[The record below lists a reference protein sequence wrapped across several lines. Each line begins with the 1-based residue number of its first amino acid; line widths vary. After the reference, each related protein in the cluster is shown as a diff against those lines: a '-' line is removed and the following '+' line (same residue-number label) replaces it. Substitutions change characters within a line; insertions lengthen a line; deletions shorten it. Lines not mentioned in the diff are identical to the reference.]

1 MRFRAIKIW
10 LMIFFWLLVLSCSKD
25 AQEITGSGSIEAVEL
40 SVSAKIGGVV
50 EALLVEEGSE
60 LEIGDTVAVI
70 EHSGLDLQL
79 KQAEAGLE
87 MAKAQLEL
95 LLKGARS
102 EDLRQAE
109 EGLKQAKVNLD
120 LAKSDYQRIQNLYE
134 NDNASKKQRDDAEAR
149 YQVALAQYNSAQA
162 VYKKI
167 QNLAR
172 PEEIRTAE
180 ARLKQAEAGV
190 ELAQKAISDC
200 YLISPIKGVV
210 TKKLVERGEL
220 VAPGYPL
227 VTISQLDKVYLMIYV
242 TELELSKVKLGQE
255 AIVKIDAEPK
265 KDFKGK
271 VVYISPVAEF
281 TPKNIQT
288 KEERVKLVFGV
299 KIGIDNP
306 EGVFKPGLPADAS
319 LKVQSLS
326 SK

>member
-1 MRFRAIKIW
+1 MRFKAIKIW
-10 LMIFFWLLVLSCSKD
+10 GMIFFWLLGISCSKEH
-25 AQEITGSGSIEAVEL
+25 QEITGSGTIEAVEV
-40 SVSAKIGGVV
+40 SVSAKVGGVV

-60 LEIGDTVAVI
+60 VKEGDTIAVI

-79 KQAEAGLE
+79 RQAEAGLE

-109 EGLKQAKVNLD
+109 EGLKQARVNLD
-120 LAKSDYQRIQNLYE
+120 LAKSEYQRVQNLYE
-134 NDNASKKQRDDAEAR
+134 NDNVSKKQRDDAEAR

-180 ARLKQAEAGV
+180 ARLKQAEVAVDLGR
-190 ELAQKAISDC
+190 KAISDC
-200 YLISPIKGVV
+200 YLMAPISGVV
-210 TKKLVERGEL
+210 TNKLVERGEL

-227 VTISQLDKVYLMIYV
+227 VMISRLDKVYLMIYI
-242 TELELSKVKLGQE
+242 TEVELGKVRLGQD
-255 AIVKIDAEPK
+255 AMVKMDAEPK
-265 KDFKGK
+265 KSFKGK
-271 VVYISPVAEF
+271 VVYISPIAEF

-299 KIGIDNP
+299 KIEVDNS
-306 EGVFKPGLPADAS
+306 ERVLKPGLPADAS
-319 LKVQSLS
+319 LRVQSLTS
-326 SK
+326 R